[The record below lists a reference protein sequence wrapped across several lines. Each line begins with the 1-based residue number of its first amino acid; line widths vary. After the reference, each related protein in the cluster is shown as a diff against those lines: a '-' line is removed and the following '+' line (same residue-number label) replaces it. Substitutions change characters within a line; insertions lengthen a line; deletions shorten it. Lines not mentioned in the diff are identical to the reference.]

1 MIEDCAMIKAT
12 KEYQGV
18 VEAFGLSP
26 TRWWDKRQLNAR
38 NTWNIPDHLVCLWD
52 DLELVTAR
60 DSSTHP
66 LFPMRIESLL
76 LALLADKIK
85 KESLDPHGPLN
96 SPHWSFRKRIF
107 TLGIEN
113 DKGIAPENI
122 IDYVLWY
129 GHCWELETN
138 MIVMKSKSPVLRGW
152 TLLQNM
158 ASIHHARKL
167 AERDAVIYGVI
178 TDGSKW
184 VFIQLTNKSRYT
196 IRIFSWDDEQRQ
208 IIGQVQDIIDQAV
221 ARHRKIL
228 SRSSLPTPTVH
239 QISECQIRE
248 LPAPFDSSDDESSRV
263 TEQNAYHTATVEE
276 RGYNTDIG
284 PWVW

>member
-1 MIEDCAMIKAT
+1 MTEKDCAMIKAT

-26 TRWWDKRQLNAR
+26 TRWWNKRQLNAR
-38 NTWNIPDHLVCLWD
+38 NTWNIPDHLLCLWD

-60 DSSTHP
+60 DGSTHP

-85 KESLDPHGPLN
+85 KESRNPHGSLD
-96 SPHWSFRKRIF
+96 SPHWSFRKRIS
-107 TLGIEN
+107 TLGMEY

-129 GHCWELETN
+129 GHCLELETN
-138 MIVMKSKSPVLRGW
+138 MIVMKSKSPVPQTW
-152 TLLQNM
+152 ALLQNM
-158 ASIHHARKL
+158 ASIHDARKL

-184 VFIQLTNKSRYT
+184 YT
-196 IRIFSWDDEQRQ
+196 IRVFSWDDEKCQ
-208 IIGQVQDIIDQAV
+208 IITQVQDIIDQAV

-228 SRSSLPTPTVH
+228 PRSSLPTPTVY
-239 QISECQIRE
+239 QISGCQIRE
-248 LPAPFDSSDDESSRV
+248 LPVPCDSSDDESTRV

-276 RGYNTDIG
+276 RDYNTDIG
-284 PWVW
+284 PLFW